1 MATPIPSDTALHWV
15 STVGGLVLSWPTVGL
30 LACLLFF
37 KPLRRLAYELT
48 KATGEFSFRVGQFE
62 IRRKLDELT
71 AQGHEL
77 RKDIDEQEQKLEQQ
91 QELINKLVVY
101 SMSAS
106 IYRHLWHIARSP
118 EYLYRNEPWFQRQ
131 MYFLSDNGFI
141 QPRASPFL
149 VFDQA
154 LESKNL
160 AEVSKL
166 TPIGE
171 FLLEL
176 RGEPPELQVRA

>member
-15 STVGGLVLSWPTVGL
+15 SSVGGLVLSWPTVGL

-48 KATGEFSFRVGQFE
+48 KGREIFVRLGPFE
-62 IRRKLDELT
+62 INRKLDELT

-77 RKDIDEQEQKLEQQ
+77 RKEIDEQQQKLEQQ

-118 EYLYRNEPWFQRQ
+118 EYLYHNEPWFQRQ

-141 QPRASPFL
+141 QPRASTFL

-154 LESKNL
+154 LEGRNL
-160 AEVSKL
+160 GEVSKL

-176 RGEPPELQVRA
+176 RGEPPELRARA